1 MNLNGKIVSPV
12 VFCLAV
18 FLALIEFAFIPYFE
32 DSQLEAIIEG
42 EQSELAVLAPI
53 IAEELV
59 AGDIAKIYSILA
71 QQEKMHADEEAA
83 GIVLRDASGLQIY
96 PLSSK
101 HDNISEQ
108 KGYRFLTQ
116 EIVWGNQTLGTL
128 TYGLEVEH
136 ELEHVHEQLG
146 FLRIATV
153 SLCLVIIL
161 FSGWWIRRLIVRQVI
176 QLRDAARE
184 LEKGNYEEVLEP
196 RTSDEIGDLIQ
207 SFNKMRET
215 IREKNTNLTAA
226 IKQAE
231 DATRA
236 KGEFLANMSHE
247 IRTPM
252 NAVIGLS
259 FLALETE
266 LDNKQR
272 DYLNK
277 IHRSAK
283 NLLGIINDIL
293 DFSKIEAGR
302 MEIDQSSF
310 RLDDVLESVC
320 TVVGLKADE
329 KHLTLKVR
337 RDYQLPATL
346 IGDSLRLN
354 QILLNIANNAV
365 KFTHEGDVSIS
376 ARLEATTDDNR
387 IQVRFDLQ
395 DTGIGMTSEQQQRLF
410 TAFSQAD
417 ASTTR
422 QYGGT
427 GLGLAICKQLIDLMG
442 GTITV
447 TSTPGEGSL
456 FSILLPF
463 TVDGES
469 SAAPHHILEGK
480 QAILVGCSEQIE
492 EILSSFGIT
501 TAVSLPLQHSQ
512 LEPICHQ
519 LKQHSADLLVIEDT
533 PSDGIDLLDFINTLR
548 TVAPGTEQLPTLV
561 ITSIRNAKALNAQSD
576 EYSVRALSS
585 LITPSSI
592 FDELAE
598 VMDLMRLCR
607 DTDLASGFGSHGIDR
622 LLGAHVLLAED
633 NAINTEVARNML
645 ERLGVSVTTA
655 ENGAEAVTRL
665 QQQHVDLVLMD
676 IQMPVMDGYQATQ
689 QIRQMPQYAKLPII
703 ALTAHAMKGDREK
716 CLAAGMNGHVAKP
729 IDPDE
734 LYNAL
739 TRWIETKPHSSRV
752 PGRSAAGAPQ
762 PVQTLPETLPGIDI
776 EDALKRISGDKA
788 LYIKL
793 LKRFYEEQSGDAH
806 NQQLRALIADGRLED
821 AAALV
826 HKIKGAAGNLGM
838 TDVLLHAGALEQS
851 LKQGDAGTDC
861 TAFLAALHDV
871 MEGIAPL
878 VNAAAAT
885 TAGGKAVDK
894 TTLQPLLDA
903 LKPLLASGDIAAL
916 ESSEVLLRQLE
927 GTSHEALASDVHK
940 HTHNF
945 AFEEAARCL
954 SELQL

>member
-59 AGDIAKIYSILA
+59 AGDIAKIYSILS
-71 QQEKMHADEEAA
+71 QQEQMHADEEAA
-83 GIVLRDASGLQIY
+83 GIVLHDASGLQIY
-96 PLSSK
+96 PLSNKQRNSSTK
-101 HDNISEQ
+101 E
-108 KGYRFLTQ
+108 GYRFLTQ
-116 EIVWGNQTLGTL
+116 EVSWGNQTLGTL
-128 TYGLEVEH
+128 TYGLEIKH
-136 ELEHVHEQLG
+136 ELEHVHDQLG
-146 FLRIATV
+146 VLRIATV
-153 SLCLVIIL
+153 SLGIVIIL
-161 FSGWWIRRLIVRQVI
+161 FTGWWIRRLIVRQI
-176 QLRDAARE
+176 LQLRDAARE
-184 LEKGNYEEVLEP
+184 LAQGNYENALNP
-196 RTSDEIGDLIQ
+196 STSDEIGDLIQ
-207 SFNKMRET
+207 SFNTMRLT
-215 IREKNTNLTAA
+215 IREKNRSLTAA
-226 IKQAE
+226 IKEAE

-266 LDNKQR
+266 LDAKQR

-302 MEIDQSSF
+302 MEIDHSSF

-320 TVVGLKADE
+320 TVVGLKAEE

-337 RDYQLPATL
+337 RDYQLPPTL
-346 IGDSLRLN
+346 MGDSLRLN

-365 KFTHEGDVSIS
+365 KFTHQGTVSI
-376 ARLEATTDDNR
+376 AAKLERAESDNR
-387 IQVRFDLQ
+387 VIVRFDLQ
-395 DTGIGMTSEQQQRLF
+395 DTGIGMTPEQQQRLF

-427 GLGLAICKQLIDLMG
+427 GLGLAICKQLVELMEG
-442 GTITV
+442 RIEV
-447 TSTPGEGSL
+447 SSTPGEGSL

-463 TVDGES
+463 TVDGECT
-469 SAAPHHILEGK
+469 ATPHHILEGK
-480 QAILVGCSEQIE
+480 RAVLLGCSEHIAE
-492 EILSSFGIT
+492 MLSSFGMNT
-501 TAVSLPLQHSQ
+501 RTRPALQQEQ
-512 LEPICHQ
+512 LEPLRQ
-519 LKQHSADLLVIEDT
+519 LLAQQPADLLVIEDPPAAET
-533 PSDGIDLLDFINTLR
+533 DLLDLIHTLR
-548 TVAPGTEQLPTLV
+548 TQVPAAANLPTLV
-561 ITSIRNAKALNAQSD
+561 LTSIRNAKALNAQSD
-576 EYSVRALSS
+576 TYAVHALSS

-592 FDELAE
+592 FDGLAE
-598 VMDLMRLCR
+598 VMDLMQLCR
-607 DTDLASGFGSHGIDR
+607 DSDISGNFGREGIDR

-645 ERLGVSVTTA
+645 ERLGVTVTTA

-665 QQQHVDLVLMD
+665 QQQPVDLVLMD

-703 ALTAHAMKGDREK
+703 ALTAHAMKGDRER

-734 LYNAL
+734 LYSAL
-739 TRWIETKPHSSRV
+739 TQWIDAKPR
-752 PGRSAAGAPQ
+752 RSPSPVAGEKGTQRLAQ
-762 PVQTLPETLPGIDI
+762 SLPEQLPGIDI
-776 EDALKRISGDKA
+776 ADALKRISGDKA
-788 LYIKL
+788 LYVKL
-793 LKRFYEEQSGDAH
+793 LQRFYDEQQNDEM
-806 NQQLRALIADGRLED
+806 QLETLIAQGKTGD

-826 HKIKGAAGNLGM
+826 HKLKGAAGNLGM
-838 TDVLLHAGALEQS
+838 SAVLKSASELEHA
-851 LKQGDAGTDC
+851 LKQNASTADC
-861 TAFLAALHDV
+861 AAFMAALQEV
-871 MEGIAPL
+871 VAGIAPL
-878 VNAAAAT
+878 MQKHPDSAQPAQT
-885 TAGGKAVDK
+885 VDK
-894 TTLQPLLDA
+894 ATLQPMLEQLTALLN
-903 LKPLLASGDIAAL
+903 SGDIAAL
-916 ESSEVLLRQLE
+916 ESSEALLQQLQ
-927 GTSHEALASDVHK
+927 GTPHEALAGDVHK

-954 SELQL
+954 GALQL